1 MLEKIN
7 TDNITETNDLI
18 YAAAVVVSEHLG
30 VKFGSNKNEKEPWWK
45 RRLGS
50 QIQQL
55 RKDINRVQRSKEGM
69 MIKTRY
75 REELQKKYWLKEKGY
90 KRVIDELK
98 QRVTAKTAKVRR

>member
-1 MLEKIN
+1 M
-7 TDNITETNDLI
+7 
-18 YAAAVVVSEHLG
+18 G
-30 VKFGSNKNEKEPWWK
+30 VKLGGNKNEKEPWWK
-45 RRLGS
+45 RRLES